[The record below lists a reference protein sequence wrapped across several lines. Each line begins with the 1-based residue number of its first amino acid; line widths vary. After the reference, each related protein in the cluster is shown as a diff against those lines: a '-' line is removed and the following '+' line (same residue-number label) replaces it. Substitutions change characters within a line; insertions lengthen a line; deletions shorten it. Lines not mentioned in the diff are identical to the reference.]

1 MDAKTPQG
9 KNKTGK
15 ADRALSYIQKRYR
28 VEKRMTGQ
36 TADVIHDARQTGT
49 TAIMSELK
57 EWLEAQAI
65 QVPPSSMIGKA
76 VQYTLNQWSKLQ
88 VYLTDGRINIDNNRA
103 ERAIKPF
110 VIGRKHWLFAN
121 THGGA
126 DASAILYSL
135 VETAKVNGL
144 QPIDYLMSLFE
155 QWPHSEDGDSIDHL
169 LPWNI
174 KPSM

>member
-1 MDAKTPQG
+1 
-9 KNKTGK
+9 
-15 ADRALSYIQKRYR
+15 
-28 VEKRMTGQ
+28 
-36 TADVIHDARQTGT
+36 
-49 TAIMSELK
+49 MSEFK
-57 EWLEAQAI
+57 AWLDAQTM
-65 QVPPSSMIGKA
+65 QVPPTSIIGKA

-110 VIGRKHWLFAN
+110 VIGRKAWLFAN

-126 DASAILYSL
+126 DASAVLYSL
-135 VETAKVNGL
+135 VETAKANDL

-155 QWPHSEDGDSIDHL
+155 QWPLIKDGDDIDHL

-174 KPSM
+174 EPHVSVDYGGRLNGQ